1 MPDLHR
7 VDIEQAEE
15 SEAAQ
20 RHTGSMARW
29 HRRAAGIGFTMSL
42 FIAGE
47 AFPNLE
53 DFAAA
58 KIAIFSSLA
67 AGVVGTAILGKNV
80 QEPSLD

>member
-20 RHTGSMARW
+20 RDTWSMARW
-29 HRRAAGIGFTMSL
+29 HRRAGALAGIGFRMSL

-47 AFPNLE
+47 ALPNLE

-58 KIAIFSSLA
+58 KIAIFSESLA
-67 AGVVGTAILGKNV
+67 AGVVGTAILGNNG
-80 QEPSLD
+80 Q